1 MFSSKPT
8 MTRGQAFEK
17 ERQRRLT
24 NRAEAMKN
32 VASYVVQDVH
42 TQIDIESKAD
52 PTKTLFTIYLPDI
65 LANPALYSKSY
76 FDKACGSTNNTPYIT
91 ELVMFANAVLDASAD
106 QDFEVRIEA
115 GGQRVTVD
123 FTNVTQIAENR
134 IVAESKS
141 TSD

>member
-1 MFSSKPT
+1 MFSSKPA

-52 PTKTLFTIYLPDI
+52 PTKTIFTIYLPDI

-76 FDKACGSTNNTPYIT
+76 FDKACGSTKTTPYIT
-91 ELVMFANAVLDASAD
+91 ELAMFVCSKVPDVIVSRND
-106 QDFEVRIEA
+106 VRFSFNEKLCTCVFDIP
-115 GGQRVTVD
+115 
-123 FTNVTQIAENR
+123 
-134 IVAESKS
+134 
-141 TSD
+141 